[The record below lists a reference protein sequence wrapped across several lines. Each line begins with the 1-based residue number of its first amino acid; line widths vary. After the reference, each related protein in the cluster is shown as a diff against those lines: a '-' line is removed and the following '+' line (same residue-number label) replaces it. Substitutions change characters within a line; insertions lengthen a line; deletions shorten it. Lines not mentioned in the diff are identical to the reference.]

1 MTEETIKETLDAIR
15 KTTARV
21 TKSKATD
28 IKFLVSAGIIKPDN
42 GKQQLSKTLKA
53 KK

>member
-21 TKSKATD
+21 TKSKETA
-28 IKFLVSAGIIKPDN
+28 IKFLVDLGLIENEKSPRKIM
-42 GKQQLSKTLKA
+42 
-53 KK
+53 KKRK

>member
-21 TKSKATD
+21 IKSKATD
-28 IKFLVSAGIIKPDN
+28 IKFFDRSWFNRK
-42 GKQQLSKTLKA
+42 
-53 KK
+53 